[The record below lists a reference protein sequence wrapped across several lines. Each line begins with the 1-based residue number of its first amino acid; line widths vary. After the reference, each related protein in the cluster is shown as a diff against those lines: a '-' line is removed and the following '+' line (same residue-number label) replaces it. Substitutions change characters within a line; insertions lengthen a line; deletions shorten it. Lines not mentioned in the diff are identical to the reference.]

1 MFFSE
6 SESETLALGISIS
19 TYGELDLD
27 LSLVE
32 CHFKCNRGFGAA
44 LFRVI

>member
-6 SESETLALGISIS
+6 SESETLPLGISMS
-19 TYGELDLD
+19 TYGELDLA
-27 LSLVE
+27 LCVAE
-32 CHFKCNRGFGAA
+32 CHWSLNRGFGAA